1 MTAGRRRL
9 ATDEVILTRHG
20 WEATRIALSRLK
32 DVASELAADLAAGR
46 DPGSDYVRS
55 VASLS
60 AAIAELQEASEAA
73 SGLVGEIRGIR
84 LRVFVH
90 LAHVRHICP
99 IIHVM

>member
-32 DVASELAADLAAGR
+32 DVASEFAADLAAGR

-60 AAIAELQEASEAA
+60 AAIAELQEASEPRAA
-73 SGLVGEIRGIR
+73 W
-84 LRVFVH
+84 
-90 LAHVRHICP
+90 
-99 IIHVM
+99 